1 MTTTAIDK
9 GQFLPQHQL
18 IYKNVGSERPMRVVL
33 GGSGSGTTIAVLLEH
48 SQKQISPLWV
58 IRALFTDRETSKI
71 CELGKRYN
79 VEVVCISFLKFQKT
93 LCTGPN
99 TSSELLEKTRI
110 LFHQKIIESLHA
122 KGIVCDVVGLA
133 GYMRIVPPT
142 FINHFG
148 KAVINSH
155 PADPREYKGMNT
167 VMDALQAGRT
177 KTRSAIHCVTEG
189 VDEGQVLVLGKHVD
203 YTEGAPVTAEKANR
217 HQDKQKKESDYGA
230 YIAALDAIAKGAVGF
245 EGPIIDLDVNE

>member
-1 MTTTAIDK
+1 MATSVTDK
-9 GQFLPQHQL
+9 GQVLPQHQL
-18 IYKNVGSERPMRVVL
+18 IYKNVGSEKPMRVVL

-48 SQKQISPLWV
+48 SQKQKTPLWV
-58 IRALFTDRETSKI
+58 IKALFTDRETSKI
-71 CELGKRYN
+71 CALGKKYN
-79 VEVVCISFLKFQKT
+79 VDVICISFLKFQKT
-93 LCTGPN
+93 ICTE
-99 TSSELLEKTRI
+99 SKLSHELLEKTRI
-110 LFHQKIIESLHA
+110 LFHQKIIESLQA
-122 KGIVCDVVGLA
+122 KGIICDVVGLA

-203 YTEGAPVTAEKANR
+203 YSEGTPITTEKANR

-230 YIAALDAIAKGAVGF
+230 YIAALDGIANGAVGF
-245 EGPIIDLDVNE
+245 EGPIIDLDVDQ